1 MDTQLVK
8 TLEKTKI
15 IDIKPAIIEQQK
27 IAAKLLK
34 PTKATKSFTTL
45 QKAVKSTNKKIVKSQ
60 RQLIFSKT

>member
-27 IAAKLLK
+27 MLLNYYSLQK
-34 PTKATKSFTTL
+34 QQSFTTL
-45 QKAVKSTNKKIVKSQ
+45 QKAVKNTNKKIVKSQ